1 VNLGSEAR
9 AFFEA
14 SYVNRTSSQSLAPMP
29 LVNSTIPTQPVT
41 VSKDSI
47 YNPFG
52 IDIKSWRKRTAE
64 FGERFFSQ
72 DLDTFRVVAGLDGS
86 LGEWAG
92 PLSGWAWNF
101 DYNHGRTAGS
111 QLNTGQLRM
120 PNIANAVGPSAIS
133 PTTGKPV
140 CLKTAA
146 TGNPAVDFASGNLI
160 AGCVPLDVFHGVNP
174 AANAAAKSYIA
185 YDGTDFGTNQQD
197 IFAVN
202 FSGDLIKLAAERPVG
217 LALGGDY
224 RREMASFLNNPINSG
239 ESSGNNQL
247 STSGGYNV
255 KELYGELVV
264 PLLSGMPFVE
274 DLELQAAARFNDFST
289 FGTNTTYKLGARWSP
304 IRDLTARA
312 TWGTAFR
319 APNVA
324 ELFGGVADNY
334 PRVKDPC
341 NKPTDPTIKARC
353 IATGVPGGNS
363 QDPSTQLLSKQ
374 VANPGLGPETA
385 TTFTAGVVI
394 QPQMVKNLSVTVD
407 YYNVSVSKAINI
419 RGAGFI
425 LDQCYRAAVQDQSMC
440 DAILRNATGQVIQI
454 NDGSYLNSYRVTD
467 VLGVITNGAGN
478 FDMGALPKVKLNT
491 GVFWTMAGFGLGVSG
506 RYIGAYKECNDGGN
520 GVCSVDDTQ
529 QRRVDWYLP
538 IDVFAS
544 YTLKNWAAGTTALVV
559 GVTNI
564 GDVQPP
570 FISVAF
576 AANSD
581 PSTYDYVGR
590 FVYTRLTHNF

>member
-1 VNLGSEAR
+1 
-9 AFFEA
+9 
-14 SYVNRTSSQSLAPMP
+14 
-29 LVNSTIPTQPVT
+29 
-41 VSKDSI
+41 
-47 YNPFG
+47 
-52 IDIKSWRKRTAE
+52 
-64 FGERFFSQ
+64 
-72 DLDTFRVVAGLDGS
+72 
-86 LGEWAG
+86 
-92 PLSGWAWNF
+92 
-101 DYNHGRTAGS
+101 
-111 QLNTGQLRM
+111 
-120 PNIANAVGPSAIS
+120 
-133 PTTGKPV
+133 
-140 CLKTAA
+140 LKTAA
-146 TGNPAVDFASGNLI
+146 TGNPAVDFASGNVI

-202 FSGDLIKLAAERPVG
+202 FSGDLIKLAADRPVG

-224 RREMASFLNNPINSG
+224 RRETASFLNNPINSG

-454 NDGSYLNSYRVTD
+454 NDARDNLGNFHTTGIDFAVRYAQPTEDFGRFSIIVDGSYLNSYRVTD

-478 FDMGALPKVKLNT
+478 YDLGVLPKIKLNT
-491 GVFWTMAGFGLGVSG
+491 GVFWTMAGFGVGVSG

-544 YTLKNWAAGTTALVV
+544 YTLKNWAAGTTALVL